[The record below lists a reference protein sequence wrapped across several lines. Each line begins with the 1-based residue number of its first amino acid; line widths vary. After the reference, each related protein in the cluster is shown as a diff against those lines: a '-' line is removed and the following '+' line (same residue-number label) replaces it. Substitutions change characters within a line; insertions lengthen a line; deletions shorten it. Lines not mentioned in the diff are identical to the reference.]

1 MYCCHTYSYDRPWK
15 VRANYPP
22 FSLKIEVT
30 FSTTEKVVQ
39 TDITKLTICR
49 KNYLIIIWAFFF
61 QSRQNLIELLPDF
74 MNLYKW
80 PLNRRHQSL
89 CKLCTCSAWSA
100 LTERFIAK
108 ENYIRSNKLRWTGP
122 IFDRAIKNV
131 RIYSVIDNIMFPQCR
146 ISTFTLLSRQ
156 SHSRISCT
164 RVVKKAI
171 WLNHRV
177 LPW

>member
-1 MYCCHTYSYDRPWK
+1 MKRHFQRQRKSSRLTLRSWQFVEK
-15 VRANYPP
+15 
-22 FSLKIEVT
+22 
-30 FSTTEKVVQ
+30 TTW
-39 TDITKLTICR
+39 L
-49 KNYLIIIWAFFF
+49 LSGHFF
-61 QSRQNLIELLPDF
+61 QSRQNLIKLLPDF

-100 LTERFIAK
+100 LTERFITK
-108 ENYIRSNKLRWTGP
+108 ENYIISNKLRWTGS

-131 RIYSVIDNIMFPQCR
+131 RIYSVIENIMFPQCR
-146 ISTFTLLSRQ
+146 ISAFTLLSRQ

-164 RVVKKAI
+164 RVVKKTI

-177 LPW
+177 LPS